1 MAVDSF
7 VYVIGGFGRKF
18 YHSAL
23 KECAR
28 FNTEQSEWQKI
39 APLNEARANAFGVG
53 KNGKIF
59 IAGGS
64 TVSRWRIKIL
74 NTCEVYNILTDEWQ
88 FIANLTLRR
97 TLGSMVLIDETL
109 YVLGGS
115 TTTRYPCPGKSSD
128 KVECYNHEGNEWN
141 DKATVP
147 VSKITIR
154 KREELR
160 YSFKGCF
167 LQVFKGVLTNL
178 ESVDLSG

>member
-7 VYVIGGFGRKF
+7 VYVISGRGRKI
-18 YHSAL
+18 YHSPL

-28 FNTEQSEWQKI
+28 FDTEQSEWQKI
-39 APLNEARANAFGVG
+39 APLNEGRANAFGVG

-128 KVECYNHEGNEWN
+128 KVECYNHEGNERN

-147 VSKITIR
+147 VNKITIR
-154 KREELR
+154 KRDELR

>member
-1 MAVDSF
+1 MTVDSF

-39 APLNEARANAFGVG
+39 APLNEGRANAFGVG

-128 KVECYNHEGNEWN
+128 KVECYNHEGDEWN